1 MTSRR
6 ARMTLLAAA
15 GTATLGLV
23 LAGCSGGG
31 GGDGGTDGGTA
42 KLEMQTGLGAA
53 DPTLTVLKDITK
65 TCTPA
70 GTTIDLVPM
79 TNTYEAD
86 MKTRM
91 ASGDL
96 PDIWSTHGW
105 SLLRYSQFL
114 EPLNTQPWAENF
126 NKALAPA
133 MENKDGQFFALPIN
147 TDVSGILYNKGTL
160 HKAGVDPSTLTTWD
174 AFTAA
179 LSRLKAAGVTPLSS
193 SSKDSWMAGNVA
205 DFMASGAFSDADLEQ
220 FTKGTFVESG
230 YKTMLD
236 EVQTWAKAGD
246 FNPDFSSITMDE
258 IGRGLGSG
266 KVGFVFV
273 QNSLA
278 NTALQQ
284 SPDAKLGFMPIPA
297 FTGSP
302 YFVGGEGTA
311 YGAWNKG
318 KHKKQAL
325 EYLDCLAKPENISK
339 MAKALGS
346 IPGLTDAT
354 TDMGPLQDSYESVVK
369 PGTYPLHPYFDR
381 VYLPNGMWDTMV
393 TTTGAVISGQSQPS
407 AATAQ
412 MKQQFASL
420 YTK

>member
-6 ARMTLLAAA
+6 ARAVTLVAVGTASLGMILTGCAGGGGAGG
-15 GTATLGLV
+15 GTAT
-23 LAGCSGGG
+23 
-31 GGDGGTDGGTA
+31 
-42 KLEMQTGLGAA
+42 LEMQTGLGAT
-53 DPTLTVLKDITK
+53 DPTLAVLKDITK

-70 GTTIDLVPM
+70 NTKIDLVPM

-105 SLLRYSQFL
+105 SLLRYSAFL
-114 EPLNTQPWAENF
+114 EPLNTQPWAKNV

-147 TDVSGILYNKGTL
+147 TDVSGILYNKDTL
-160 HKAGVDPSTLTTWD
+160 AKAGVDPSTLTTWD

-179 LSRLKAAGVTPLSS
+179 LGKLKAAGVTPISS

-205 DFMASGAFSDADLEQ
+205 DFMASGAFTDADLQQ
-220 FTKGTFVESG
+220 FTDGTFSESG
-230 YKTMLD
+230 YTTMLD
-236 EVQTWAKAGD
+236 EVQKWAKAGD

-258 IGRGLGSG
+258 IGRGLGTG
-266 KVGFVFV
+266 DIGFVFV

-278 NTALQQ
+278 NTALEQN
-284 SPDAKLGFMPIPA
+284 PDAKLGFMPIPA

-311 YGAWNKG
+311 YGTWNKG

-325 EYLDCLAKPENISK
+325 AYLACLAQPDNLGKL
-339 MAKALGS
+339 AKALGS

-354 TDMGPLQDSYESVVK
+354 TDMGALQDSYESVVK

-393 TTTGAVISGQSQPS
+393 TTTGAVISGQSQPK

-412 MKQQFASL
+412 MKQQFTSL
-420 YTK
+420 FTK